1 MEDINVNEIAENL
14 RRVISRLLKILK
26 NQTKNDELLSL
37 TERTTL
43 VSIYQYSE
51 ILPSELAVMEKV
63 TAQSMSQ
70 IINKLLEHGF
80 IKKTPS
86 KTDKRKVIITIT
98 VTGKKIVEK
107 RRLEKQ
113 EWLSQSILEKTTEK
127 EKELL
132 VNAIKV
138 LEKLDDLK

>member
-1 MEDINVNEIAENL
+1 MRDNNVNEIAENL

-37 TERTTL
+37 TERFTL
-43 VSIYQYSE
+43 TSIYQYSE

-86 KTDKRKVIITIT
+86 RTDKRKVIISIT
-98 VTGKKIVEK
+98 ATGEKIVEK
-107 RRLEKQ
+107 RRSEKQ
-113 EWLSQSILEKTTEK
+113 EWLAQSILEKTTQK

-138 LEKLDDLK
+138 LAKLAD